1 MGSIAELLQSERT
14 LILNP
19 SPLQNIQK
27 WPQFYNN
34 KKCQRTELG
43 KNNMMLLL
51 VLAILSSVVRSKV
64 EENLDQETSIKEVA
78 LCPNGTSYCEHV
90 ENYPYEAILTAI
102 KGNPELVNTPGLW
115 DQPMG
120 GVDDEGLEE
129 LDEYDDVNE
138 DFELYENGIVPY

>member
-1 MGSIAELLQSERT
+1 M
-14 LILNP
+14 
-19 SPLQNIQK
+19 
-27 WPQFYNN
+27 
-34 KKCQRTELG
+34 G

-51 VLAILSSVVRSKV
+51 VLAILSSVVMGKPVLEELVRSKV

-115 DQPMG
+115 DQPMDG
-120 GVDDEGLEE
+120 EDDEDLEE

-138 DFELYENGIVPY
+138 DFGLYENGIVPY

>member
-1 MGSIAELLQSERT
+1 MGPLT
-14 LILNP
+14 LNP
-19 SPLQNIQK
+19 SPLENIQN

-34 KKCQRTELG
+34 KKCQRTKLSN
-43 KNNMMLLL
+43 NNMMLLL
-51 VLAILSSVVRSKV
+51 VSAILSSVVMGKPVLEELVRSKV
-64 EENLDQETSIKEVA
+64 EENLDQQ
-78 LCPNGTSYCEHV
+78 TSYCEHV

-120 GVDDEGLEE
+120 GEDHEDLEE
-129 LDEYDDVNE
+129 LNEYDDINE